1 MRILFLYTE
10 LADYF
15 LSACEQLSQ
24 TADVHIIRWPVN
36 LEAPFVFKSSSAVKL
51 YNRREMDLSAM
62 LQLVQKINPELLVCS
77 GWVDKDYLKIVRRYS
92 GKIPTILTLDTQ
104 WKGSLK
110 QRLALWPL
118 RLLVKSLFSEAW
130 VPGERQVLY
139 AKKLGFK
146 IEHIHTGFYCCDFQK
161 FNLIYE
167 QDKLQQT
174 TLPKRFVYVGRYYT
188 FKGISDL
195 WQAYAELRK
204 EGLDWELWC
213 LGTGHLTPIESD
225 GIKHFGFVQPA
236 DLQPILKQTG
246 VFILPSR
253 FEPWAVVV
261 HEFATA
267 GFPMILS
274 HAVGAS
280 DAFLK
285 EGENGYGFNAG
296 DVQGLKTAMK
306 RITELP
312 EKTLTL
318 MSRKSHEL
326 AQQVNPVDW
335 INTLKK
341 IYSNWYA

>member
-1 MRILFLYTE
+1 MRVLFLYTE

-36 LEAPFVFKSSSAVKL
+36 SEAPFVFKSSSPVKL
-51 YNRREMDLSAM
+51 YNRREMDLRSM
-62 LQLVQKINPELLVCS
+62 LDLVRQINPEMLVCS
-77 GWVDKDYLKIVRRYS
+77 GWVDKTYLKIVRKYA

-104 WKGSLK
+104 WKGSAK
-110 QRLALWPL
+110 QRLAVWPL
-118 RLLVKSLFSEAW
+118 RIMVKSLFSEAW
-130 VPGERQVLY
+130 VPGERQVRY
-139 AKKLGFK
+139 AKKLGFN
-146 IEHIHTGFYCCDFQK
+146 IENIHTGFYCCDFQK
-161 FNLIYE
+161 FNLIYQ
-167 QDKLQQT
+167 QDKQQQT
-174 TLPKRFVYVGRYYT
+174 ILPKRFVYVGRYYT

-195 WQAYAELRK
+195 WQAYCELRN

-213 LGTGHLTPIESD
+213 LGTGTVTPMEAD

-236 DLQPILKQTG
+236 ALQPILQQTG

-274 HAVGAS
+274 DAVGAA

-285 EGENGYGFNAG
+285 EGENGYSFKAG
-296 DVQGLKTAMK
+296 DVQGLKSAMK

-318 MSRKSHEL
+318 MSHKSHQL
-326 AQQVNPVDW
+326 AQQVNPTDW
-335 INTLKK
+335 INTLNK